1 MNTTDYLIA
10 SDVAS
15 GVTAVVLEKVSGHIS
30 NANLWKPLLEN
41 TVLSILGRMGQSYL
55 AGKTFST
62 AGTDGKEGT
71 PYIRTAQGRSSLI
84 IYISDMIIQY
94 IMKNTC
100 YESLLF
106 KQQPY
111 RTRSANYSSNTSMQ
125 CFLYETLFSG
135 CTETC
140 STNHYSPAVQ
150 ELALRVI
157 TLRELTEVCSTSHYS
172 TN

>member
-30 NANLWKPLLEN
+30 NANLWKPLVEN

-55 AGKTFST
+55 AGKTFSS

-94 IMKNTC
+94 VMKNKNK
-100 YESLLF
+100 YSHSLLAVASDSLGNEI
-106 KQQPY
+106 
-111 RTRSANYSSNTSMQ
+111 TSALMDTDTVLISKKT
-125 CFLYETLFSG
+125 T
-135 CTETC
+135 
-140 STNHYSPAVQ
+140 
-150 ELALRVI
+150 
-157 TLRELTEVCSTSHYS
+157 
-172 TN
+172 

>member
-1 MNTTDYLIA
+1 MNTTDYLVA

-30 NANLWKPLLEN
+30 NANLWKPLVEN

-55 AGKTFST
+55 AGKTFSS

-94 IMKNTC
+94 VMKNKNK
-100 YESLLF
+100 YSHSLLAVASDSLGNEI
-106 KQQPY
+106 
-111 RTRSANYSSNTSMQ
+111 TSALMDTDTV
-125 CFLYETLFSG
+125 LI
-135 CTETC
+135 
-140 STNHYSPAVQ
+140 A
-150 ELALRVI
+150 AKKAA
-157 TLRELTEVCSTSHYS
+157 
-172 TN
+172 

>member
-1 MNTTDYLIA
+1 MNTTDYLVA

-30 NANLWKPLLEN
+30 NANLWKPLVEN

-55 AGKTFST
+55 AGKTFSS

-94 IMKNTC
+94 VMKNKNK
-100 YESLLF
+100 YSHSLLAVA
-106 KQQPY
+106 
-111 RTRSANYSSNTSMQ
+111 SDSLGSEIISSLMDTDTV
-125 CFLYETLFSG
+125 LI
-135 CTETC
+135 
-140 STNHYSPAVQ
+140 A
-150 ELALRVI
+150 AKKAA
-157 TLRELTEVCSTSHYS
+157 
-172 TN
+172 

>member
-1 MNTTDYLIA
+1 MNTTDYLVA

-30 NANLWKPLLEN
+30 NANLWKPLVEN

-55 AGKTFST
+55 AGKTFSS

-94 IMKNTC
+94 VMKNKNK
-100 YESLLF
+100 YSHSLLAVASDSLGNEI
-106 KQQPY
+106 
-111 RTRSANYSSNTSMQ
+111 TSALMDTDTV
-125 CFLYETLFSG
+125 LIAAKK
-135 CTETC
+135 
-140 STNHYSPAVQ
+140 AV
-150 ELALRVI
+150 
-157 TLRELTEVCSTSHYS
+157 
-172 TN
+172 